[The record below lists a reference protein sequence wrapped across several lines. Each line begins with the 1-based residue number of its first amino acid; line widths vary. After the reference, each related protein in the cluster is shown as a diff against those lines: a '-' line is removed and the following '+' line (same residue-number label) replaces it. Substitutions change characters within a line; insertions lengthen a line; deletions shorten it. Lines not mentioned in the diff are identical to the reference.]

1 MQEIRGGYSC
11 TCTLL
16 RQLTAMLQ
24 DMQALPNGVGKP
36 PITMRLIVPATQC
49 GSLIG
54 KGGSKIKEIR
64 EATGASIQVASEML
78 PNSTERAVTLSGS
91 ADSIILCMQTV
102 CQVSLSAKLYE
113 RAPRRFCLR
122 HRPKAP
128 LFPTDRSQPSIHTS
142 WHHQLRPPP
151 LPQRSNKPRSWRR
164 RRRPTPL

>member
-1 MQEIRGGYSC
+1 MQKIRRGYSLA
-11 TCTLL
+11 LL
-16 RQLTAMLQ
+16 WQLSITLQ

-102 CQVSLSAKLYE
+102 CQVFLSARLCE
-113 RAPRRFCLR
+113 RASCRFYSRR
-122 HRPKAP
+122 RPKAP
-128 LFPTDRSQPSIHTS
+128 LSPTGRSRLSIRTS
-142 WHHQLRPPP
+142 WRHLLRLPP
-151 LPQRSNKPRSWRR
+151 LPQRNNKLLSWQRR
-164 RRRPTPL
+164 RHPTPL